1 MSEGKYLKGSCSE
14 CGTHIEFPE
23 AGLGQVIN
31 CPHCGLK
38 TKLGVHAPSA
48 PIPASPPTATPT
60 AKPVPRTSPAE
71 VEADEP
77 AGASRGL
84 LVGLLV
90 LVLAGAAGGGL
101 WWKSHAGHAS
111 ASAEAAPPKAASTV
125 GEAATNTETV
135 AEPAA
140 PKAPKAAADLKLG
153 AIRLEQ
159 TKGSSL
165 VYAVGVVNNESDYQR
180 FGVRIELNLINAKGE
195 RVGGAQDYIAV
206 IEPRKTWEFRVL
218 VNDPK
223 AVAATLSALREE

>member
-38 TKLGVHAPSA
+38 TKLGAPAPSA
-48 PIPASPPTATPT
+48 APSASSTALPT
-60 AKPVPRTSPAE
+60 AKVVTRNLTADAE
-71 VEADEP
+71 SDEP
-77 AGASRGL
+77 EGSSRGL

-90 LVLAGAAGGGL
+90 LVLAGGVGGGF
-101 WWKSHAGHAS
+101 WWKSRAGRRTAGFEATPPKS
-111 ASAEAAPPKAASTV
+111 ASADAGV
-125 GEAATNTETV
+125 ATNTEAVT
-135 AEPAA
+135 EPPAA
-140 PKAPKAAADLKLG
+140 KAPKSAADLKLG
-153 AIRLEQ
+153 TIRLEQ

-165 VYAVGVVNNESDYQR
+165 VYAIGAVNNDSDYQR

-223 AVAATLSALREE
+223 AVSATLSALREE